1 MLRHNRAFTL
11 IELLVV
17 ISIITLLIAILLP
30 SLGRARQQA
39 RSAVCLSNLRSIG
52 VSLYA
57 YANENR
63 DRMPGA
69 GLAHGGSGSNVQGA
83 WFFLLRK
90 LYGDDLAPR
99 CPADECEFWD
109 IGFPPDNVKRRV
121 SYGVNYYT
129 AGRIGKRMPIDKLS
143 NIKTP
148 AATIWLGELAEK
160 GPFAVAD
167 HVHPETWFS
176 NPLPLALQELEL
188 EQHLKRSNYLL
199 LDGHAQHMDFDDT
212 YSINKPASRFPNI
225 AWIHNKWDPLVAR

>member
-1 MLRHNRAFTL
+1 MRHRCAFTL

-17 ISIITLLIAILLP
+17 ISIIVLLIAMLLP
-30 SLGRARQQA
+30 SLARARHQA
-39 RSAVCLSNLRSIG
+39 RSTVCLSNLRSVG
-52 VSLYA
+52 VSLYS

-63 DRMPGA
+63 DRMPGT

-83 WFFLLRK
+83 WFFLMRK
-90 LYGDDLAPR
+90 LYGDDIAPR
-99 CPADECEFWD
+99 CPADESAFWD
-109 IGFPPDNVKRRV
+109 SGFPPNNVLRRV
-121 SYGVNYYT
+121 SYGINYYT
-129 AGRIGKRMPIDKLS
+129 AGRIGKRLPIDKLS

-176 NPLPLALQELEL
+176 NPKPLASQELQL
-188 EQHLKRSNYLL
+188 ERHLKRSNYLL
-199 LDGHAQHMDFDDT
+199 LDGHGENMVFEDT
-212 YSINKPASRFPNI
+212 YSINKAASRFPNI